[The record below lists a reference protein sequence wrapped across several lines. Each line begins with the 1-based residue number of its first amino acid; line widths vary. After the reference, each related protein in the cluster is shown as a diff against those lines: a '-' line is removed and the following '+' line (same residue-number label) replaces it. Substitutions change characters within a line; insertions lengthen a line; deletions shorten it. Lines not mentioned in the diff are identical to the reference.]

1 MRNKKNRSVLAIDP
15 GYDRV
20 GIAVMRGEKLT
31 MSECLVPTTK
41 EFSERLKQIYQRITT
56 VIHEHRPDAI
66 AIETIFMTRNQKTAI
81 KVAEARG
88 VAILAAANAG
98 LPLFEYSPQDVKIAV
113 TGQGNADKKAVIKM
127 VGLILKLPARKRFDD
142 EYDAI
147 ALGLAHQAAV
157 RVRDLST

>member
-1 MRNKKNRSVLAIDP
+1 MRSRPLDPRCGPLRRSQTERARCRARWSSRMRILQSLRPWSTNWKLAMTSNPSAPMPNKKNRSVLAIDP

-98 LPLFEYSPQDVKIAV
+98 LPLFEY
-113 TGQGNADKKAVIKM
+113 
-127 VGLILKLPARKRFDD
+127 
-142 EYDAI
+142 
-147 ALGLAHQAAV
+147 
-157 RVRDLST
+157 